1 MFDLRYHLAS
11 LTAVFVALVLGILIG
26 IGLSTTDTV
35 RESELQNLELDV
47 ARLERERDAANAR
60 AAQLNLLQKDT
71 ATFIEESYPA
81 LMHDRLAGKSF
92 ALVFAGSVDDRIRRS
107 VERTLEDGGAESLAR
122 VRALELPLDPRM
134 ATRVLGGGGPF
145 EAYEGDDDLG
155 ALGQDLAFELIE
167 GGETPLWDAVAGRLV
182 EEQEGGF
189 QRSVDGVIVA
199 RTAEPQRGATTQ
211 FLAGFYRGLAST
223 GRPAVGVETSSAQ
236 PSALESFS
244 RRELSTIDHLDLQLG
259 RLALALL
266 LAGGE
271 RGDYGLRGEDGILPL
286 PIEPL
291 GPDEE

>member
-1 MFDLRYHLAS
+1 MFDLRYHLTS

-26 IGLSTTDTV
+26 IGLSTTETV
-35 RESELQNLELDV
+35 RESDLQNLERDV
-47 ARLERERDAANAR
+47 ARLERERDAANER

-71 ATFIEESYPA
+71 ATFIEEAYPA
-81 LMHDRLAGKSF
+81 LIHDRLAGKRF
-92 ALVFAGSVDDRIRRS
+92 ALVFAGSIDDRIRQS
-107 VERTLEDGGAESLAR
+107 IERTLAEGGAEGLGR

-134 ATRVLGGGGPF
+134 ATRVLDGGRPF

-155 ALGQDLAFELIE
+155 TLGQDLAFELIE
-167 GGETPLWDAVAGRLV
+167 GGETPLWDAISGQLV

-189 QRSVDGVIVA
+189 GHSVDGVIVA
-199 RTAEPQRGATTQ
+199 RTAEPQRGATTK

-223 GRPAVGVETSSAQ
+223 GRPAVGVQTSSGR

-244 RRELSTIDHLDLQLG
+244 RRELSTIDDLDLQLG

-271 RGDYGLRGEDGILPL
+271 KGEYGLRGEDGILPL
-286 PIEPL
+286 PIEPVES
-291 GPDEE
+291 DEE

>member
-35 RESELQNLELDV
+35 RESDLQNLERDV

-60 AAQLNLLQKDT
+60 AAQLSLLQEET

-81 LMHDRLAGKSF
+81 LMHNRLSGKRF
-92 ALVFAGSVDDRIRRS
+92 ALVFAGSVDDRVRRS
-107 VERTLEDGGAESLAR
+107 VDHTLEEAGADGLAR
-122 VRALELPLDPRM
+122 LRALELPLDPRM
-134 ATRVLGGGGPF
+134 ATRVLAGGGPF
-145 EAYEGDDDLG
+145 EAYQGDDNLG
-155 ALGQDLAFELIE
+155 PLGHDLAIELIE
-167 GGETPLWDAVAGRLV
+167 GGDTPLWDAVSGQLV

-189 QRSVDGVIVA
+189 RHAVDGVIVA

-223 GRPAVGVETSSAQ
+223 GRPAVGIETSSAE

-266 LAGGE
+266 LDGGE
-271 RGDYGLRGEDGILPL
+271 AGEYGLRGEDGILPL
-286 PIEPL
+286 PIQPVEP
-291 GPDEE
+291 EE

>member
-11 LTAVFVALVLGILIG
+11 LTAVFVALILGILIG

-35 RESELQNLELDV
+35 RESDLQNLERDV
-47 ARLERERDAANAR
+47 ARLKRERDAANAR
-60 AAQLNLLQKDT
+60 AAQLNLLQKET
-71 ATFIEESYPA
+71 ATFIEEAYPA
-81 LMHDRLAGKSF
+81 LMQNRLSGKRF

-107 VERTLEDGGAESLAR
+107 VERTLEESGADGLAR

-145 EAYEGDDDLG
+145 EAYEGDDNLG
-155 ALGQDLAFELIE
+155 PLGHDLAFELIE
-167 GGETPLWDAVAGRLV
+167 GGETPLWDAVSAQLV

-189 QRSVDGVIVA
+189 RHAVDGVIVA

-223 GRPAVGVETSSAQ
+223 GRPAVGIETSSAE

-244 RRELSTIDHLDLQLG
+244 RRDLSTIDHLDLQLG

-271 RGDYGLRGEDGILPL
+271 AGEYGLRGEDGILPL
-286 PIEPL
+286 PIDPVEP
-291 GPDEE
+291 EE

>member
-35 RESELQNLELDV
+35 RESDLQNLEAHI

-60 AAQLNLLQKDT
+60 AAQLALLQKDT
-71 ATFIEESYPA
+71 ATFIEEAYPA
-81 LMHDRLAGKSF
+81 LIHDRLAGKRF
-92 ALVFAGSVDDRIRRS
+92 ALVFAGSIDERIRVS
-107 VERTLEDGGAESLAR
+107 VERTLADGGAEGLAR
-122 VRALELPLDPRM
+122 VRALELPLDTRM
-134 ATRVLGGGGPF
+134 ATRVLGGGAPF
-145 EAYEGDDDLG
+145 QEYEGDDDLG
-155 ALGQDLAFELIE
+155 ALGQDLAFELVE
-167 GGETPLWDAVAGRLV
+167 GGETPLWDAVSGQLV

-189 QRSVDGVIVA
+189 RHAVDGVIVA

-223 GRPAVGVETSSAQ
+223 DRPAVGVETSSTR

-271 RGDYGLRGEDGILPL
+271 EGEYGLRGEDGILPL
-286 PIEPL
+286 PIQPIE
-291 GPDEE
+291 PDEE

>member
-35 RESELQNLELDV
+35 RESDLQNLERDV

-60 AAQLNLLQKDT
+60 AAQLSLLQKET

-81 LMHDRLAGKSF
+81 LMHNRLSGKRF
-92 ALVFAGSVDDRIRRS
+92 ALVFAGSVDDRVRRS
-107 VERTLEDGGAESLAR
+107 VEHTLEEAGADGLAR
-122 VRALELPLDPRM
+122 LRALELPLDPQM
-134 ATRVLGGGGPF
+134 ATRVLGGAGPF
-145 EAYEGDDDLG
+145 EPYQGDDNLG
-155 ALGQDLAFELIE
+155 PLGHDLAFELIE
-167 GGETPLWDAVAGRLV
+167 GGETPLWDAVSGQLV

-189 QRSVDGVIVA
+189 RHPVDGVIVA

-223 GRPAVGVETSSAQ
+223 GRPAVGIETSSAE

-244 RRELSTIDHLDLQLG
+244 RRDLSTIDHLDLQLG

-266 LAGGE
+266 LHGAEAGE
-271 RGDYGLRGEDGILPL
+271 YGLKGEDGILPL
-286 PIEPL
+286 PIEPVE
-291 GPDEE
+291 PEE